1 MLEERLKYLS
11 FLFIENITRL
21 LSCKESI
28 KEHAIKNI
36 AGKVLQ
42 RYIIYLLFNCRFLYL
57 VIVTLRILTSCDLF
71 SFS

>member
-36 AGKVLQ
+36 AGKVLR
-42 RYIIYLLFNCRFLYL
+42 RYITCLLFNCRFLYL
-57 VIVTLRILTSCDLF
+57 VIVALKILTSCDLF
-71 SFS
+71 SSA